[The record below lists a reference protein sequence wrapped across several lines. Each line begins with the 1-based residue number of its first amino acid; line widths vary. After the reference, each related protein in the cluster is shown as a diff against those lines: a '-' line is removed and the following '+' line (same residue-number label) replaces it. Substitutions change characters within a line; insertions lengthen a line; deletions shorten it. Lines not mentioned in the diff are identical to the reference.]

1 MFIFKLFKN
10 ILYIFIMSFDNK
22 VQQWVQIDNEL
33 KKLNDHVKQ
42 LREQRN
48 ALETNLT
55 NYAKTNNITN
65 STIQLNQDKLK
76 FVDTKVPEPLTFKY
90 LEKTLGEI
98 IKDEA
103 KVKLIMEH
111 VKQKRA
117 VKIVSE
123 IKRFSNN

>member
-1 MFIFKLFKN
+1 
-10 ILYIFIMSFDNK
+10 MSFENK
-22 VQQWVQIDNEL
+22 VQQWVHLDNEL
-33 KKLNDHVKQ
+33 RKLNDNIKK

-55 NYAKTNNITN
+55 TYAKTNNMTN
-65 STIQLNQDKLK
+65 SVLQLNHDKLK
-76 FVDTKVPEPLTFKY
+76 FVETKVPEPLTFKY

-103 KVKLIMEH
+103 KVQLIMEH
-111 VKQKRA
+111 LKQKRA
-117 VKIVSE
+117 VKVVPE